1 MKPTLNF
8 SRGICRIF
16 ELPLSLSA
24 FCCSHLGHFTACQ
37 HLPKEWEGNHINGE
51 TESVLWDFINVLEF
65 FGNDK
70 QNLGIRHQLHLS
82 MLSYVKSLHF
92 FRRQWQNCSILP
104 IETHIHLFF
113 KKKRNKVKLS
123 HETQHNR
130 PRCKSET
137 ETAVARSLSCTLSFC
152 PTSSALYSES
162 STKSSIDFTLRLKN
176 LGSRE
181 VDFLKPQGNLTTTL
195 HTE

>member
-92 FRRQWQNCSILP
+92 FRKQWQNCSILP

-113 KKKRNKVKLS
+113 KKKRKKQSEAKPWNPTQQTQVQKWDRNGRSPLSELHPLILSNQLSSLLWIFNKEFHRLYSSFKEFRFQGS
-123 HETQHNR
+123 R
-130 PRCKSET
+130 FSET
-137 ETAVARSLSCTLSFC
+137 
-152 PTSSALYSES
+152 P
-162 STKSSIDFTLRLKN
+162 
-176 LGSRE
+176 G
-181 VDFLKPQGNLTTTL
+181 
-195 HTE
+195 